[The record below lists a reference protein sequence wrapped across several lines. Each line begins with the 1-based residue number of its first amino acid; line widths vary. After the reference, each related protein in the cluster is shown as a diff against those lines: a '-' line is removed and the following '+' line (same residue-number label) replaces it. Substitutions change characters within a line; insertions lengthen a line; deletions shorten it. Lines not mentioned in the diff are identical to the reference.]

1 MAPPNRFC
9 YMISADVEKKFK
21 KCLRNSNYSWI
32 YDDIYNNLPLVE
44 IAQKYLD
51 LCEKKSHESV
61 LTVLTES
68 EIETDT
74 DTDIES
80 ETLDFPKYSCVFSA
94 YLLFKKG
101 MRICKNNANYLVTHR
116 DVLVSY
122 FDDVYQTYDDICVGD
137 LIYYLDG
144 NDFFD
149 WLDSIAY

>member
-1 MAPPNRFC
+1 MTPPNRFC
-9 YMISADVEKKFK
+9 YMISTDIDKKLK

-51 LCEKKSHESV
+51 LYEKKSRELV
-61 LTVLTES
+61 LIKTES
-68 EIETDT
+68 ETEFET
-74 DTDIES
+74 
-80 ETLDFPKYSCVFSA
+80 ETLDIPKYSCIFSA

-101 MRICKNNANYLVTHR
+101 TRICKNNANYIVTHR
-116 DVLVSY
+116 EILASN
-122 FDDVYQTYDDICVGD
+122 FDDVFQTYDDICVGD

-149 WLDSIAY
+149 WVDSIADYSTA